1 MLNIA
6 HIWRGGPLT
15 EWLLLIYKLPT
26 EPSRYRASIWRKL
39 KEAGAVYLQQGA
51 AALPADTEGLAL
63 MRALIHEIAQMQGT
77 AYLAKTTW
85 LSDEAELEAA
95 FNAARA
101 AEYTEVLGRCRDFHH
116 ELAKE
121 RAIHNYSFAELEENE
136 EYLHKLET
144 WLGKIIRRDLFG
156 CPLRQEVEQALHA
169 CRADLE
175 DFAASVYR
183 KEDAGETPP
192 MEQAEQAGS
201 HDSLDQERSDP

>member
-1 MLNIA
+1 M
-6 HIWRGGPLT
+6 T

-51 AALPADTEGLAL
+51 AALPADTEGLTL
-63 MRALIHEIAQMQGT
+63 MRALVHEIAQMQGT

-101 AEYTEVLGRCRDFHH
+101 AEYTEVLGRCHDFHR

-121 RAIHNYSFAELEENE
+121 RAVYNYSFAELEENE
-136 EYLHKLET
+136 EDLHKLET
-144 WLGKIIRRDLFG
+144 WLGKIIRRDRFG
-156 CPLRQEVEQALHA
+156 CPLRQEAEQAISA
-169 CRADLE
+169 CRTDLE
-175 DFAASVYR
+175 DFAALVYHAS
-183 KEDAGETPP
+183 DAGEASL
-192 MEQAEQAGS
+192 AESAGQGKPIS
-201 HDSLDQERSDP
+201 DGSLDQERSDP

>member
-1 MLNIA
+1 MYGEKGLMA
-6 HIWRGGPLT
+6 
-15 EWLLLIYKLPT
+15 EWLLLIYKLPP

-39 KEAGAVYLQQGA
+39 KEAGAIYLQQGA
-51 AALPADTEGLAL
+51 AALPADATSLAL
-63 MRALIHEIAQMQGT
+63 MRTLVCEIAQMQGT
-77 AYLAKTTW
+77 AYLAQSTW

-101 AEYTEVLGRCRDFHH
+101 AEYTEVLGRCRDFQR

-136 EYLHKLET
+136 EDLHKLET
-144 WLGKIIRRDLFG
+144 WLGKITRRDRFG
-156 CPLRQEVEQALHA
+156 CPLRQEAEQAATA

-183 KEDAGETPP
+183 AGDAGEVHLA
-192 MEQAEQAGS
+192 ERAEQDGPAS
-201 HDSLDQERSDP
+201 HENLDQERSDT